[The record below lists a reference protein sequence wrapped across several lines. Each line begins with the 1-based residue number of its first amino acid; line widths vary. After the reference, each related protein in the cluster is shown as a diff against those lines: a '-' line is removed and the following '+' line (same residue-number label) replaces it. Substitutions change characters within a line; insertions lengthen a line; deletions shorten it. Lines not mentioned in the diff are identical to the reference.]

1 MRRVL
6 AVIGAVLIVVGAL
19 AVRSMIEGDD
29 DPSGGDDD
37 GGLVVMCDADFSA
50 VCEALGPGDVRAETA
65 VATAAGLDD
74 GTRGDVDVW
83 ITSSAWA
90 EVLQARAP
98 ELIGEAEALATSPV
112 ALATLP
118 GRAEP
123 VTRACTD
130 QPMLRCVGDA
140 VGRSWT
146 ELGGEATWGRVT
158 FGLADPDRG
167 IGLAVLAAAV
177 GDYFSSLDVARN
189 DFEADPGFQAW
200 LEGLYPADPPSSPVR
215 VMVTAQ
221 GTYSVAADARA
232 RASVDAG
239 QRAIELLEPEQPVT
253 VTAVAVPVN
262 GGDDLPDLARLRE
275 ALVDGGWS
283 DAGGPAAPTL
293 KPGVMAALHA
303 LWTELTR

>member
-1 MRRVL
+1 VL
-6 AVIGAVLIVVGAL
+6 AVLGAVLIV
-19 AVRSMIEGDD
+19 AVAVVARSAIDD
-29 DPSGGDDD
+29 DGSDDPGGDDD
-37 GGLVVMCDADFSA
+37 GGLVIMCDADFSD
-50 VCEALGPGDVRAETA
+50 VCEALGPGDVRREAA
-65 VATAAGLDD
+65 VATATGLDD
-74 GTRGDVDVW
+74 GSRDDVDVW

-90 EVLQARAP
+90 EVLQSRAP

-123 VTRACTD
+123 VTRACAD

-167 IGLAVLAAAV
+167 IGLSVLAAAV

-189 DFEADPGFQAW
+189 DFEADPGFQSW
-200 LEGLYPADPPSSPVR
+200 LEALYPEDPPSSPVR

-232 RASVDAG
+232 RAAADAG
-239 QRAIELLEPEQPVT
+239 QRTIELLEPEQPVT

-262 GGDDLPDLARLRE
+262 GGDDLPDLAPLRE
-275 ALVDGGWS
+275 ALRTSGWD
-283 DAGGPAAPTL
+283 DASGPAAPTL